1 MPDSTGPNAMRLAV
15 ILRSLG
21 PYSRDFY
28 DAMPDFEGRLQMRL
42 LIGRSGSEW
51 INPWDDGLLQPR
63 RADHVFLNAGSIGR
77 ARPTPLPN
85 RDLFAALAK
94 FQPDLVLVHEYSPLA
109 VCAMTW
115 ALIRRVPV
123 IVATEIGPD
132 YGHPYPRLGLVQKL
146 VHHFANWGAAGIL
159 GLTPSAVRKARVL
172 KKVHLFAPHAIDT
185 EVFRPAARHQPGSGP
200 VVIITT
206 GNFIFRKGHDLLLRA
221 LGRPSLA
228 GLPSWRLRC
237 YGAGRPDDLQAMTL
251 SLGLGN
257 RAEFFPFLPQDE
269 LVRAYQNADLF
280 VLPTRADTYGVVVH
294 EAAACGLP
302 LVVSKNCG
310 ASEVL
315 VAQGENGFVV
325 DPEDS
330 EVFARHISKL
340 VNDVGFRRACAGKS
354 RGIAEKWDVRIMAR
368 RTGEWLLDFGRA

>member
-1 MPDSTGPNAMRLAV
+1 MKLAV
-15 ILRSLG
+15 VLRSLG

-28 DAMPDFEGRLQMRL
+28 DAMADFGGDLQLLL

-63 RADHVFLNAGSIGR
+63 CADHVILNAGSLGR
-77 ARPTPLPN
+77 KRPTPLPN
-85 RDLFAALAK
+85 GALFSALQK
-94 FQPDLVLVHEYSPLA
+94 FRPDLVLVHEYSPLA
-109 VCAMTW
+109 VCAMGW
-115 ALIRRVPV
+115 ARLRGVPAV
-123 IVATEIGPD
+123 LATDIGPD
-132 YGHPYPRLGLVQKL
+132 YGDPYPQLGWAKKVI
-146 VHHFANWGAAGIL
+146 HHFANKGAAGIL
-159 GLTPSAVRKARVL
+159 ALTPSAQKMAQSL
-172 KKVHLFAPHAIDT
+172 GQPHLFAPHAIDT
-185 EVFRPAARHQPGSGP
+185 SIFRPAPLQSPGGGP
-200 VVIITT
+200 VVIVTT

-221 LGRPSLA
+221 LGHPSLA
-228 GLPSWRLRC
+228 GLPSWILRC

-257 RAEFFPFLPQDE
+257 RVEFLPFLPQDE
-269 LVRAYQNADLF
+269 LVQVYQNADLF

-302 LVVSKNCG
+302 MVVSKNCG

-340 VNDVGFRRACAGKS
+340 VSDVGFRRACAGKS